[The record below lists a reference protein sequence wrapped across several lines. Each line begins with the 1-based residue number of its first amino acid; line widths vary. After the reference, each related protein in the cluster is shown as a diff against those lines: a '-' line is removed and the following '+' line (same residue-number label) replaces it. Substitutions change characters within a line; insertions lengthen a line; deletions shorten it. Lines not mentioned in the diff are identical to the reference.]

1 MKNAFKKTYLY
12 FIGLGLG
19 IIGIG
24 IPLGIYVITCI
35 PSLNANPFPYIYLH
49 LIFLLVYL
57 FLGWTIADIQNA
69 RWRHKNS
76 DFESKLPE
84 EQREKAWSIRIPFFL
99 GALIILLFVLVF
111 EIIYWI
117 TGGYPMPFE

>member
-24 IPLGIYVITCI
+24 IPLGIYGISCI

-84 EQREKAWSIRIPFFL
+84 EQREKVWSIRIPFFL